1 MRLNGGKL
9 GIGSSGKLR
18 LETVLDHGCV
28 GGGNEIEMDG
38 LSGWHRN
45 SGSFK
50 AKSQPTTT
58 EWSEVCATCE

>member
-1 MRLNGGKL
+1 MRLNVGKL

-18 LETVLDHGCV
+18 LETVLDHGCM
-28 GGGNEIEMDG
+28 GSGNKVEVQG
-38 LSGWHRN
+38 LNGWHRY

-58 EWSEVCATCE
+58 ERSGSAPRVQ